1 LGFFLRLSFA
11 TQKTGR
17 KNKRRRSKVPG
28 SVLSHTQNAFVVN
41 IPTLPVRQ
49 KNRNEAKTWGENHF
63 FTTVAQYFLGGL
75 ERKTK

>member
-28 SVLSHTQNAFVVN
+28 SVLSHTQNEFVVK

-49 KNRNEAKTWGENHF
+49 KQENEAKT
-63 FTTVAQYFLGGL
+63 LGGKPIFSRL
-75 ERKTK
+75 LLNIFWGG